1 VFHCS
6 VSCQS
11 IVGLT
16 YGIGDMDV
24 LYASPKFERANFI
37 LIEIGEKYQM

>member
-1 VFHCS
+1 VIHCS

-11 IVGLT
+11 ATGLT

-24 LYASPKFERANFI
+24 LYASPYFERANSI